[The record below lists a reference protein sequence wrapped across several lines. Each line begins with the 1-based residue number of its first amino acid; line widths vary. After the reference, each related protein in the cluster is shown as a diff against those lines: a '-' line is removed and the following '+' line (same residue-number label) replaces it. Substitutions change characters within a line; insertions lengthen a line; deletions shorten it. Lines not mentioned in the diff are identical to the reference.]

1 MENLKDLKD
10 IACNYSVLYVED
22 DKDIANNLISYLSK
36 LFKEVVYAENGEEA
50 LTLYKDA
57 EFDIVITDIMMPKVN
72 GLEMSEK
79 IKEINPNQN
88 IIIISAYAEIDN
100 FLKSIKLGIDGYIT
114 KPINYVDMNN
124 TLFKTVTKIKAFRD
138 NQIYEEKL
146 EKILAQLQ
154 MDNTQLKQLT
164 EVIDKVAIVSK
175 TDLEGIIT
183 YVNDF
188 FINISGFTKEEL
200 VGNRHNVIRHEQMS
214 KGLYQELWETI
225 QKGKVWEGTI
235 KNKAKN
241 SDTYFTHA
249 TVIPLFDI
257 DKNIKEYIGISFLTT
272 DEEVEK
278 RKFKKKVMTNYM
290 EFKKTNMNAIE
301 MISALNKDLDNLRH
315 EYDSYKNKMEKIHS
329 KYKQAQKQIDF
340 YEKGSKQKDGQYSK
354 ILEMQK

>member
-36 LFKEVVYAENGEEA
+36 LFKEVVYAENGGEEA

-188 FINISGFTKEEL
+188 FS
-200 VGNRHNVIRHEQMS
+200 
-214 KGLYQELWETI
+214 
-225 QKGKVWEGTI
+225 
-235 KNKAKN
+235 
-241 SDTYFTHA
+241 
-249 TVIPLFDI
+249 
-257 DKNIKEYIGISFLTT
+257 
-272 DEEVEK
+272 
-278 RKFKKKVMTNYM
+278 
-290 EFKKTNMNAIE
+290 
-301 MISALNKDLDNLRH
+301 
-315 EYDSYKNKMEKIHS
+315 
-329 KYKQAQKQIDF
+329 
-340 YEKGSKQKDGQYSK
+340 
-354 ILEMQK
+354 